1 MITETELDDTFRFGQ
16 FYVERFTRRGVII
29 HVREYILE
37 KEKLPQGIEGMFIE
51 LNFSKVKMVAF
62 WNLPSA
68 F

>member
-1 MITETELDDTFRFGQ
+1 MITETEPDDTFRLGQ
-16 FYVERFTRRGVII
+16 FYVELFTRRGVII
-29 HVREYILE
+29 YVREHILE
-37 KEKLPQGIEGMFIE
+37 KDKLPQDIEGMFIE